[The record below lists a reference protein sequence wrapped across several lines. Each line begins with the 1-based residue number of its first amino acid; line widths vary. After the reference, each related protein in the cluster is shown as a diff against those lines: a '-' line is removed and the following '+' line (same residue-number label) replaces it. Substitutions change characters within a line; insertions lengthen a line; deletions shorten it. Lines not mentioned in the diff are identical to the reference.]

1 MERKERRSRK
11 HVVLC
16 PAASSPGAAAQKDA
30 LPPAR
35 TRDLREKDPVLVP
48 AKGRLVVGAQ
58 SGLLPLRPQNA
69 APHRRS
75 PARPAPRPRRP
86 SPLSSCTMPMV
97 PPVLM
102 TNTRASLTALQP
114 GRSSRWVPHR
124 ALPREHRITAASI
137 PAPKNRYLR
146 REGELKG
153 GPGAASVPPPP
164 AGKAAGWGPERRG
177 ERHRLRS
184 SPGCGE
190 RGREPRRRRTARPR
204 WCRWMEERGQR
215 CGERAGEGCTS
226 PSPGL
231 RWNGRPVVR

>member
-153 GPGAASVPPPP
+153 GPRAASVPPPP
-164 AGKAAGWGPERRG
+164 AGQAAGWGPERRG
-177 ERHRLRS
+177 EAAPPPELAGNQGGGVRHGPVGAAGWRS
-184 SPGCGE
+184 AGSGAGNGRGRAAPPPHRGCG
-190 RGREPRRRRTARPR
+190 GTV
-204 WCRWMEERGQR
+204 
-215 CGERAGEGCTS
+215 
-226 PSPGL
+226 GL
-231 RWNGRPVVR
+231 